1 MSISQVAVY
10 CCVSFPIIFL
20 QFLFLVYT
28 FGSLVKRAMH
38 QAPLHALSVECI
50 YIFFLFR
57 CFKYINYIN
66 LLWREICSGVICQ
79 LFNKQKVA
87 MSGNK
92 TKFFK
97 LYFLYL
103 IDPRFPDNGKIEF
116 VFGPNQDAVVPG
128 LFIILAY
135 LFNLNKIQ
143 VSFDVLKFH
152 IYIFLM

>member
-1 MSISQVAVY
+1 
-10 CCVSFPIIFL
+10 
-20 QFLFLVYT
+20 
-28 FGSLVKRAMH
+28 
-38 QAPLHALSVECI
+38 
-50 YIFFLFR
+50 
-57 CFKYINYIN
+57 
-66 LLWREICSGVICQ
+66 
-79 LFNKQKVA
+79 

-152 IYIFLM
+152 M

>member
-1 MSISQVAVY
+1 M
-10 CCVSFPIIFL
+10 
-20 QFLFLVYT
+20 
-28 FGSLVKRAMH
+28 R
-38 QAPLHALSVECI
+38 
-50 YIFFLFR
+50 
-57 CFKYINYIN
+57 
-66 LLWREICSGVICQ
+66 REICSGVICQ
-79 LFNKQKVA
+79 LFNKKKWQCLA
-87 MSGNK
+87 IRQH
-92 TKFFK
+92 FFK

-152 IYIFLM
+152 IYLFLM